1 MDIRDRILELMK
13 AKGPV
18 IPSNIAKEINSNIL
32 MSSALL
38 SELSSKG
45 KVKISSL
52 KVGGTPLYYLPGQE
66 PSLQNF
72 SNNPHE
78 KERKAFDLL
87 KEKKILRDNNLEPVV
102 RVALREI
109 KDFAVPLHVTHNNG
123 TEIFWKWYL
132 LGKDETESLA
142 KELLLGKE
150 SKKEEPKKEI
160 IEKDVSKE
168 LKREEIKKEI
178 KREETRKE
186 PRKAEEV
193 KKEAKQEKSV
203 FFDEIRSYFSKNK
216 ISIKNTEIIRKN
228 AEISFIVEVPSSVG
242 NLRYYCVAK
251 SKKRISDGDLSS
263 AYIQAQSKKLPVL
276 FLTKGELTKNAKEIL
291 EKEFKGM
298 SINKL

>member
-72 SNNPHE
+72 SNNLHE

-178 KREETRKE
+178 IQKDFKREETRKE

-216 ISIKNTEIIRKN
+216 ISIKNTE
-228 AEISFIVEVPSSVG
+228 
-242 NLRYYCVAK
+242 
-251 SKKRISDGDLSS
+251 
-263 AYIQAQSKKLPVL
+263 
-276 FLTKGELTKNAKEIL
+276 
-291 EKEFKGM
+291 
-298 SINKL
+298 